1 VRSAFA
7 GASSDERAPARNS
20 PEEAAVAW
28 IRVIG
33 PDEAQGEL
41 AAFYEGQRASAEQ
54 RRRLWGATSDDW
66 ARNPAA
72 GNLMSLNPAAARA
85 YQQLSQVV
93 NYGDGPLT
101 QAQRQMIATVVSA
114 GNRCVY

>member
-1 VRSAFA
+1 
-7 GASSDERAPARNS
+7 
-20 PEEAAVAW
+20 
-28 IRVIG
+28 
-33 PDEAQGEL
+33 
-41 AAFYEGQRASAEQ
+41 
-54 RRRLWGATSDDW
+54 
-66 ARNPAA
+66 
-72 GNLMSLNPAAARA
+72 MSLNPAAARA